1 MGKAQAKELE
11 SAVMEIDRR
20 TIRQFVKKRE
30 KKIAEY
36 YLQTAEDMG
45 LNTEGLNVV
54 KLQKDLFEPLT
65 ELSSSVKKYS
75 AVELLIVLEFYSDQ
89 IEKINEKTLF
99 PPQLEQYCRLLG
111 ISTNTFKQSYL
122 NSNDDNLRNAAQ
134 QVVDFIS
141 MTLSYG
147 GMTRQID
154 NTAQIFVQK
163 SSLNRKDN
171 EQPVVNNNTN
181 NLIITPE
188 EFQEQ
193 LKKLSS

>member
-1 MGKAQAKELE
+1 M
-11 SAVMEIDRR
+11 
-20 TIRQFVKKRE
+20 
-30 KKIAEY
+30 
-36 YLQTAEDMG
+36 QTAEDMG

-65 ELSSSVKKYS
+65 EISSSVKKYS

-89 IEKINEKTLF
+89 IAKINEKTLF

-122 NSNDDNLRNAAQ
+122 NSNDDSLRNAAQ

-154 NTAQIFVQK
+154 NAAQIFVQK

-188 EFQEQ
+188 EFKEQ

>member
-1 MGKAQAKELE
+1 MGKAQAKEIE

-20 TIRQFVKKRE
+20 TIKQFIKKRE

-65 ELSSSVKKYS
+65 EISSSVKKYS

-122 NSNDDNLRNAAQ
+122 NSNDDSLRNAAQ

-154 NTAQIFVQK
+154 NAAQIFVQK

-188 EFQEQ
+188 EFKEQ

>member
-1 MGKAQAKELE
+1 MGKAQAKEIE

-65 ELSSSVKKYS
+65 EISSSVKKYS

-89 IEKINEKTLF
+89 IAKINEKTLF

-122 NSNDDNLRNAAQ
+122 NSNDDSLRNAAQ

-154 NTAQIFVQK
+154 NAAQIFVQK

-188 EFQEQ
+188 EFKEQ